1 MPYTYKDQ
9 KAVPKLAYLSI
20 FGTSQIHLRD
30 PYVVAMW
37 SAVFPGYGHLL
48 LNKYLRGF
56 SLVIWELFINQM
68 IHLNSAMVYS
78 FIGDI
83 QKAKDVID
91 IRYMHLYIP
100 VYIFAIWDSYRT
112 TVDMNK
118 IFLLNE
124 KDARAIERLVIKP
137 FEINYLDKRDPIAA
151 IFWSLTIPSLGQLYI
166 HRIFGALFTLVMT
179 VVLVH
184 FSHFI
189 EAFHYLLIGELKKS
203 SQVLNAQWLLY
214 LPSFYFFTLYDT
226 YMNVVENNKL
236 YDTEQKKFLRKYY
249 QTNSFQLQKG
259 IKVK

>member
-1 MPYTYKDQ
+1 MPYTYKNQ
-9 KAVPKLAYLSI
+9 KAGPNLAYLSI

-37 SAVFPGYGHLL
+37 SVVFPGYGHLL

-68 IHLNSAMVYS
+68 IHLNLAMVYS

-124 KDARAIERLVIKP
+124 KDAGAIKRLVIKP
-137 FEINYLDKRDPIAA
+137 FEINYLDKRDPISA
-151 IFWSLTIPSLGQLYI
+151 ILWSLTIPSLGQLYI
-166 HRIFGALFTLVMT
+166 HRIFGAFFTLVMT

-214 LPSFYFFTLYDT
+214 LPSFYFSTLYDT